1 MVVGS
6 DCRAEI
12 GGASTLRVMTRAGIA
27 LVIGS
32 CRAPQER
39 PWLGLAQSLATTL
52 TAHPRDGWRLHGG
65 APLLDP
71 DVHTVKNAIT
81 EAVAAADR
89 DRAALLLSYIGHGA
103 TDDSSGRLPGFFL
116 QVKDAPEALDEDTG
130 INLGLL
136 LRRKLMVAPSVDG
149 VILLI
154 DACSAGAL
162 PGEAITNWRN
172 VTGGRLEIL
181 VASGPETTDKAY
193 DGCFTNTLLT
203 TLTTGVGGR
212 GDNLHLIDL
221 LPPIAQSCTAQ
232 QATYV
237 GFANGGVNAVGIYD
251 EGLWL
256 TGNLARTRHCLIGH
270 ADAGILDDV
279 TRHVTLSLAQRRA
292 QRTVTD
298 RTGSR
303 LRWVVGPAGAGKTTL
318 MATLIRPPGRVAQ
331 TMVSAAAFLDV
342 NSTSDVTS
350 RALAAQLTDF
360 LLDVDFKGEHARVA
374 AAVKADPGNPEWAR
388 SVDVELIHPLIPILR
403 TNPDLVIE
411 MILDGL
417 DQVAPG
423 NRAGFDDLIH
433 TLTSHPDL
441 EQVRLIVGTRTPP
454 PPPIADHAAIDTLRP
469 PTWNDIA
476 ATIPNDAVTAALPHG
491 TDGDEPAEGGWL
503 TGRIAALLAAPPPSA
518 TLAGVAD
525 AFIQQALDRLPDADR
540 EPAEGILAILALAG
554 LGPVMPI
561 GVLEAALT
569 HLGRPLERSHLRTLI
584 IALLPLIQRGRSGT
598 DDEHLGIAHQ
608 EIATLIYNQLPQQPP
623 PVIGGT
629 P

>member
-1 MVVGS
+1 
-6 DCRAEI
+6 
-12 GGASTLRVMTRAGIA
+12 MTRAGVA

-32 CRAPQER
+32 YRDEEERA
-39 PWLGLAQSLATTL
+39 WLGLAQSLATTL

-71 DVHTVKNAIT
+71 DVATVKKAIAD
-81 EAVAAADR
+81 AVATAHKDWAP
-89 DRAALLLSYIGHGA
+89 LLISYIGHGA
-103 TDDSSGRLPGFFL
+103 TKESSREDYPRFFL
-116 QVKDAPEALDEDTG
+116 QVRDAPEALDEDGG

-136 LRRKLMVAPSVDG
+136 LKTKLENAEAIDG
-149 VILLI
+149 VILII

-162 PGEAITNWRN
+162 PVEAITNWRN

-181 VASGPETTDKAY
+181 VASGPEASDNAY
-193 DGCFTNTLLT
+193 DGCFTQTLLH
-203 TLTTGVGGR
+203 TLNTGIAGR
-212 GDNLHLIDL
+212 GDNLHVADL
-221 LPPIAQSCTAQ
+221 FSPIAQGCLAQ
-232 QATYV
+232 KPSYV
-237 GFANGGVNAVGIYD
+237 GFANGRVNAAGIYD

-256 TGNLARTRHCLIGH
+256 TGNPARTSHCLLGH

-279 TRHVTLSLAQRRA
+279 TRHVNLSLVQLRA

-298 RTGSR
+298 GVGSR
-303 LRWVVGPAGAGKTTL
+303 LRWIVGPAGAGKTTL
-318 MATLIRPPGRVAQ
+318 MATLIRPPGRVHAV
-331 TMVSAAAFLDV
+331 VSAAAFLDV
-342 NSTSDVTS
+342 NSTSDVTA
-350 RALAAQLTDF
+350 RALAAQLSDF
-360 LLDVDFKGEHARVA
+360 LDVDFKGEHARVA
-374 AAVKADPGNPEWAR
+374 AAVKADPANPAWAR

-441 EQVRLIVGTRTPP
+441 EQVRLIVGARTPP

-561 GVLEAALT
+561 TVLEAALT
-569 HLGRPLERSHLRTLI
+569 QLGRPLERAHLRTLT
-584 IALLPLIQRGRSGT
+584 IALLPLIQRGRPGT

-608 EIATLIYNQLPQQPP
+608 EIATLIYNQLPNSHHR
-623 PVIGGT
+623 
-629 P
+629 